1 MVTIVV
7 TFESVDMLQ
16 NVHILLFLLFSY

>member
-7 TFESVDMLQ
+7 TFKSVDMLQ